1 MTPVFFQNFA
11 PPKKAKKNTLASKK
25 RYSSQVKS
33 GDAPVNLLIS
43 ILHSHEKKIAK
54 GLKGA
59 GGKVIGK
66 GKKSTS
72 SKRGISLPLNM

>member
-25 RYSSQVKS
+25 RYSSQIKS
-33 GDAPVNLLIS
+33 DAAPVNLLIS

-54 GLKGA
+54 PKVA
-59 GGKVIGK
+59 KVISK
-66 GKKSTS
+66 AGKKSSS
-72 SKRGISLPLNM
+72 SKRGFSLPLNM

>member
-25 RYSSQVKS
+25 RYSSQIKS
-33 GDAPVNLLIS
+33 DAAPVNLLIS

-54 GLKGA
+54 PK

-66 GKKSTS
+66 TKKSTS
-72 SKRGISLPLNM
+72 SKRGFSLPLNM

>member
-25 RYSSQVKS
+25 RYSSQIKS
-33 GDAPVNLLIS
+33 DAAPVNLLIS

-54 GLKGA
+54 PK

-66 GKKSTS
+66 GQAKKSAS
-72 SKRGISLPLNM
+72 SKRGFSLPLNM

>member
-25 RYSSQVKS
+25 RYSSQIKS
-33 GDAPVNLLIS
+33 DAAPVNLLIS
-43 ILHSHEKKIAK
+43 ILHSHEKKLAK
-54 GLKGA
+54 PK

-66 GKKSTS
+66 PKKSAS
-72 SKRGISLPLNM
+72 SKRGFSLPLNM

>member
-25 RYSSQVKS
+25 RYSSQIKS
-33 GDAPVNLLIS
+33 DAAPVNLLIS

-54 GLKGA
+54 PTK

-66 GKKSTS
+66 PKKSAS
-72 SKRGISLPLNM
+72 SKRGFSLPLNM